1 MVDAG
6 HSNLFQRHPIL
17 PFIFGASF
25 VQCGIGSWIY
35 HASMTKFGLFLDY
48 ATIMVAVPFI
58 SLYVMLDL
66 WEGDFDEKLIDK
78 YTLPVYALLFLF
90 SYFFTYIFGSYY
102 TAVTGPIFAMLII
115 YGT

>member
-1 MVDAG
+1 
-6 HSNLFQRHPIL
+6 
-17 PFIFGASF
+17 
-25 VQCGIGSWIY
+25 
-35 HASMTKFGLFLDY
+35 MTKFGLFLDY

-102 TAVTGPIFAMLII
+102 TAVTGPIFAMLMI
-115 YGT
+115 YGS